1 MNCKNCGK
9 TLDDKARFCPDCGTE
24 VDPMD
29 VIESLQAQLMEGE
42 PTAMPENEPELT
54 EPADIPEE
62 TASLLSDL
70 NDTLNSGADEPETL
84 PEPDPVPAD
93 DEEKSTEPAP
103 YTAPPVQ
110 SKPEPMPYIA
120 PPPVNEQPAPTPYI
134 APPPAYPQQPYPP
147 YDEPEPEQSAEPE
160 QEEKPVKVGA
170 LRLTGAF
177 IVSVF
182 AAVFLIALSLLF
194 CLKLGASG
202 DILRRRIEGI
212 SMSTILDGSFDN
224 NTVSDNIYNNIHFD
238 EATNNHVDRHAFRE
252 FLGNIDLNDFIA
264 DKVADYADY
273 IIAGKGR
280 KDPSV
285 TVNEIVDFLQENND
299 ASAEAFDYA
308 MKTADYNYLRS
319 RMEDTGIETVLS
331 INHWSDL
338 LHFRLPMVH
347 YLFSMIALGIIL
359 ALVIVLLIWIAVI
372 VDRKGRHIMS
382 FYGNI
387 FCWSGGIMLL
397 IGICASA
404 GTAVAHVVTGNIIC
418 FAASSVL
425 LPFALFAV
433 CTGAFEMVLG
443 VIFRKIRKAIRN
455 KDKRLKAVEKALEAN
470 SL

>member
-1 MNCKNCGK
+1 MICKNCGK

-42 PTAMPENEPELT
+42 STEMPEDET
-54 EPADIPEE
+54 ETSDIPEE

-70 NDTLNSGADEPETL
+70 NDAINAGNDE
-84 PEPDPVPAD
+84 PEPDPEPVIP
-93 DEEKSTEPAP
+93 EPEPESVLEPAQEIVNE
-103 YTAPPVQ
+103 PVQ
-110 SKPEPMPYIA
+110 DSI
-120 PPPVNEQPAPTPYI
+120 PAPTPYI
-134 APPPAYPQQPYPP
+134 APPPVQSQYAPPPPVYPQQSPYS
-147 YDEPEPEQSAEPE
+147 EPEPEQPAEPE
-160 QEEKPVKVGA
+160 QEEKPIKVGA

-182 AAVFLIALSLLF
+182 AALFLIALSLLF

-202 DILRRRIEGI
+202 DILRRRIEDI
-212 SMSTILDGSFDN
+212 SMSTILDGSFDDH
-224 NTVSDNIYNNIHFD
+224 TVSDHIYNNIRFD

-264 DKVADYADY
+264 DKAADYADY
-273 IIAGKGR
+273 IIAGKGK

-285 TVNEIVDFLQENND
+285 SVNEIVDFLQENSD
-299 ASAEAFDYA
+299 ASTEAFGYT

-319 RMEDTGIETVLS
+319 RMGDTGIEKSLS
-331 INHWSDL
+331 INNWSEL

-372 VDRKGRHIMS
+372 VDKKGKHIMS

-404 GTAVAHVVTGNIIC
+404 GTAVAHVITGNVIC